1 MKTFRQ
7 TQKIHHQGT
16 CTERN
21 IEGSFPS
28 KRKIGPDENLQ
39 VQKGMKRIRNSIWVN
54 TKDFPSPIKISKL
67 YLLIEAKI
75 IKLFTLALSEY
86 TGNI

>member
-54 TKDFPSPIKISKL
+54 TKDFCFHIIFTNLKDNSPLKAKL
-67 YLLIEAKI
+67 IVLWSLKQMW
-75 IKLFTLALSEY
+75 K
-86 TGNI
+86 